1 MAGIGCTY
9 SSCQWHWEG
18 MNHVV
23 EGVEAKVEGEDEEEE
38 EEMELRMT

>member
-1 MAGIGCTY
+1 
-9 SSCQWHWEG
+9 